1 MSVNKTQVQHKS
13 EETMKTHAV
22 ANWQAI
28 GIGTMIGVPATGL
41 VFAFAYSM
49 DLFDNQGRL
58 AFAGWEILLSVVGA
72 MIGKSRKKTLR
83 AMWIGAILGALSPGF
98 LAIIWVLVVIL
109 IAGTLIG

>member
-1 MSVNKTQVQHKS
+1 MKTQ
-13 EETMKTHAV
+13 AV

-72 MIGKSRKKTLR
+72 MIGKSRKKTLL
-83 AMWIGAILGALSPGF
+83 AMGIGAILGALSPGF